1 MLLRL
6 LPEADTATATRKLS
20 PHQTRKVIGDRQ
32 MHERLGL
39 VGDLGV
45 LEDDVCIAV
54 RASRVRAPLCMSSA
68 SRSSMPT
75 M

>member
-6 LPEADTATATRKLS
+6 PPEVDCHSDVRKLS

-45 LEDDVCIAV
+45 LEDGVCIAV
-54 RASRVRAPLCMSSA
+54 LRAVSA
-68 SRSSMPT
+68 LHCA
-75 M
+75 